1 MLYGICNLSIVPLRI
16 EASDASEMVS
26 QVLFGEDFSILE
38 KEKKWS
44 KIRLSFDGYEGYI
57 DNKQYLQ
64 IDEETFDKLADSA
77 NYYSSEII
85 DFVTN
90 KKNHLSTI
98 AIGSR
103 LPFYKNQHLIVGS
116 EDYYYDGNVYS
127 EKLDKYEIIQKA
139 FLKVKDAYR
148 EAVILR
154 DVQGMSYEEI
164 AEILKVNEGTVK
176 SRINRGRAQLQI
188 LLKDIYNE

>member
-26 QVLFGEDFSILE
+26 QVLFGEDFLILE

-127 EKLDKYEIIQKA
+127 KKLDKHELIQKA
-139 FLKVKDAYR
+139 YQFFVTPDLGRRKLSYFAYFITSLFCIR
-148 EAVILR
+148 ISALIGVSVAEVSFAWLR
-154 DVQGMSYEEI
+154 
-164 AEILKVNEGTVK
+164 
-176 SRINRGRAQLQI
+176 QLQKH
-188 LLKDIYNE
+188 LQ